1 MTVRK
6 IELQELL
13 QSACPKA
20 ATSLDSLAYHTVVL
34 NLQIPLDPVA
44 CYQAM
49 LSRDTRFDGHFYTAV
64 KTTGIY
70 CRPVCKVR
78 APLAKNC
85 LFFAS
90 TARAEAAGF
99 RPCLRCRPEL
109 APAAA
114 LPWSTQDASQILAA
128 QAVQLLDSADALAE
142 APLRLSNLALRLGV
156 SERHLR
162 RILVQHLGVTP
173 SQYRQTRRLLI
184 AKQLLCDTR
193 LPIAQ
198 IAQLSGFSSQRRF
211 NTAFASHY
219 HLTPSACRRQGQAT
233 NETRLKLAYRPPYDE
248 HAMLNFLHQRSVPGL
263 ELCTSIAPDSGEYM
277 RIVRMAAGSH
287 SHLGWVR
294 LRFEPSAHQVHL
306 QLSDSLLPALPAV
319 LQQTRRALD
328 LDADPL
334 AIESVLS
341 HDFAHCA
348 GWRVPGTWNGFELA
362 VRAVLGQQVT
372 VAAAR
377 TLTQRLV
384 HALGEPLTTPWP
396 ELSHAFPTPVSLLRA
411 SPETLGQL
419 GIVRQRQQAIRALAH
434 AVMHEGLDLESGLQI
449 QATIHALLK
458 LPGIGEWTAQYI
470 AMRALRWP
478 DAFPAGD
485 IVVQQRLGVREG
497 PQPARA
503 AIAKATAW
511 QPWRSYA
518 VIRLWHGGAP

>member
-1 MTVRK
+1 
-6 IELQELL
+6 
-13 QSACPKA
+13 
-20 ATSLDSLAYHTVVL
+20 VL
-34 NLQIPLDPVA
+34 TPQTPLEPAA
-44 CYQAM
+44 CYQAL
-49 LSRDTRFDGHFYTAV
+49 LSHDARFDGQFYTAV

-78 APLAKNC
+78 TPLARNC

-90 TARAEAAGF
+90 AARAEAAGF

-114 LPWSTQDASQILAA
+114 PPWSTQDASQILAG
-128 QAVQLLDSADALAE
+128 QALQLLDGADALADT
-142 APLRLSNLALRLGV
+142 PLRVADLALRLGV

-162 RILVQHLGVTP
+162 RILTQHLGVTP
-173 SQYRQTRRLLI
+173 SQYRQTRRLLM
-184 AKQLLCDTR
+184 AKQLLCDTT

-211 NTAFASHY
+211 NAAFASHY
-219 HLTPSACRRQGQAT
+219 HLTPSTCRRQRQAT
-233 NETRLKLAYRPPYDE
+233 SDNLLKLAYRPPYNVG
-248 HAMLNFLHQRSVPGL
+248 AMLEFLHQRAVPGL
-263 ELCTSIAPDSGEYM
+263 ELCTAINLDHGEYL
-277 RIVRMAAGSH
+277 RIVRMVENQRN
-287 SHLGWVR
+287 HLGWVR
-294 LRFEPSAHQVHL
+294 LRFEPGSHQVHL
-306 QLSDSLLPALPAV
+306 QWSDSLLAALPAV
-319 LQQTRRALD
+319 LQQVRRVLD

-334 AIESVLS
+334 AIESTLG
-341 HDFAHCA
+341 HDFAQCS
-348 GWRVPGTWNGFELA
+348 GWRVPGAWNGFELA

-384 HALGEPLTTPWP
+384 HALGEPVATPWP
-396 ELSHAFPTPVSLLRA
+396 ELSHAFPTPESLLHA
-411 SPETLGQL
+411 SSETLGQL

-434 AVMHEGLDLESGLQI
+434 AVLHDGLDLESGLRI
-449 QATIHALLK
+449 QATIQALLA

-485 IVVQQRLGVREG
+485 IVVQQRLGVRNG

-503 AIAKATAW
+503 AIAKA
-511 QPWRSYA
+511 A
-518 VIRLWHGGAP
+518 VW

>member
-1 MTVRK
+1 VR
-6 IELQELL
+6 
-13 QSACPKA
+13 
-20 ATSLDSLAYHTVVL
+20 
-34 NLQIPLDPVA
+34 NLQTPLDPAA

-49 LSRDTRFDGHFYTAV
+49 LSRDARFDGHFYTAV

-78 APLAKNC
+78 APLARNC

-90 TARAEAAGF
+90 AARAEAAGF

-109 APAAA
+109 APAAL

-128 QAVQLLDSADALAE
+128 QAVQLLGSAETLADAPLSVGALAQ
-142 APLRLSNLALRLGV
+142 RLGV

-162 RILVQHLGVTP
+162 RILTQHLGVTP
-173 SQYRQTRRLLI
+173 SQYRQTRRLLL
-184 AKQLLCDTR
+184 AKQLLCDTG
-193 LPIAQ
+193 LPIALV
-198 IAQLSGFSSQRRF
+198 AQLSGFASQRRF

-219 HLTPSACRRQGQAT
+219 HLTPSACRRHGQAVSD
-233 NETRLKLAYRPPYDE
+233 TRLKLAYRPPYDE
-248 HAMLNFLHQRSVPGL
+248 AAMLQFLHQRAVPGL
-263 ELCTSIAPDSGEYM
+263 ELCTTTGEGGGEFA
-277 RIVRMAAGSH
+277 RIVRMAEGDRSR
-287 SHLGWVR
+287 LGWVR
-294 LRFEPSAHQVHL
+294 LQFEPGAHRVHV
-306 QLSDSLLPALPAV
+306 QLSDSLLPVLPAV
-319 LQQTRRALD
+319 LQQVRRALD

-334 AIESVLS
+334 AIEPVLGR
-341 HDFAHCA
+341 DFAHCA
-348 GWRVPGTWNGFELA
+348 GWRVPGAWNGFELA

-384 HALGEPLTTPWP
+384 HAFGEPLATPWP
-396 ELSHAFPTPVSLLRA
+396 ELTHAFPTPAALSRA
-411 SPETLGQL
+411 SPDALGQL
-419 GIVRQRQQAIRALAH
+419 GIVRQRQQAIRALAQ
-434 AVMHEGLDLESGLQI
+434 AVMHDGLDLESGLQVQTTI
-449 QATIHALLK
+449 QALLD

-485 IVVQQRLGVREG
+485 IVVQQRLGVRDG

-503 AIAKATAW
+503 AAAKAAAW

-518 VIRLWHGGAP
+518 VIRLWHGGSP

>member
-1 MTVRK
+1 
-6 IELQELL
+6 
-13 QSACPKA
+13 
-20 ATSLDSLAYHTVVL
+20 
-34 NLQIPLDPVA
+34 
-44 CYQAM
+44 M
-49 LSRDTRFDGHFYTAV
+49 LSRDARFDGHFYTAV

-78 APLAKNC
+78 APLARNC

-90 TARAEAAGF
+90 AARAEAAGF

-109 APAAA
+109 APGSL
-114 LPWSTQDASQILAA
+114 LPWSTQDASQTLAA
-128 QAVQLLDSADALAE
+128 QAVQMLDSAETLAD
-142 APLRLSNLALRLGV
+142 APLRVRDLALRLGV

-162 RILVQHLGVTP
+162 RILTQHLGVTP

-184 AKQLLCDTR
+184 AKQLLCDTG
-193 LPIAQ
+193 LPLAL

-211 NTAFASHY
+211 NTVFARHY
-219 HLTPSACRRQGQAT
+219 HLTPSACRRQGQAVSD
-233 NETRLKLAYRPPYDE
+233 TRLKLAYRPPYDE
-248 HAMLNFLHQRSVPGL
+248 SAMLKFLLQRAVPGL
-263 ELCTSIAPDSGEYM
+263 ELCTSVAPANGEYL
-277 RIVRMAAGSH
+277 RILRMVEDSR

-294 LRFEPSAHQVHL
+294 LRFECDAHRVHL

-319 LQQTRRALD
+319 LQQVRRALD

-334 AIESVLS
+334 AIESVLGR
-341 HDFAHCA
+341 DFAHCA
-348 GWRVPGTWNGFELA
+348 GWRVPGAWNGFELA

-384 HALGEPLTTPWP
+384 HALGEPLATPWP
-396 ELSHAFPTPVSLLRA
+396 ELTHAFPTPEILLRA
-411 SPETLGQL
+411 SPEAMGQL
-419 GIVRQRQQAIRALAH
+419 GIVRQRQHAIRALAQ
-434 AVMHEGLDLESGLQI
+434 AVLHDGLDLESGLQI
-449 QATIHALLK
+449 QATIAALLD

-485 IVVQQRLGVREG
+485 IVVQQRLGVREA
-497 PQPARA
+497 PQPARTAISKA
-503 AIAKATAW
+503 AAW

-518 VIRLWHGGAP
+518 VIRLWHGESP